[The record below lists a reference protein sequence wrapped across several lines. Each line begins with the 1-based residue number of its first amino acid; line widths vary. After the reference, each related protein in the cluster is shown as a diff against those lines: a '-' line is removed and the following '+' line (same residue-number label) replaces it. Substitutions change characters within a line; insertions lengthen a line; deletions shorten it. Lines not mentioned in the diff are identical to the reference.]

1 MPKQNIKIAR
11 THMQNNILDLEKKY
25 YSKIEAIIR
34 SDAFVNDL
42 LLIEKE
48 IRENYP
54 KFQATWKLKNKIK
67 VPAERVIRHH
77 IYLAL
82 AKEIKGIFP
91 SPISSDFGVRL
102 DDCIICIDAK
112 TLDTVSNSGDIRA
125 TAVEPNQLSF
135 DNSNHPYI
143 QSASNLESIDHY
155 SRLPVLT
162 FIIKII
168 YRDDNYSFS
177 LARTNYPS
185 FVLACIPNGELSSL
199 FEKDIIQNFKTYD
212 YYNENDKACFKYVPI
227 SEDLETNE
235 QRKAFVEDYCVK
247 TKNFAPIKIES
258 DNGSLKSA
266 YYDPINHVTWWQTSE
281 KKKPVIK
288 AVKSGSS
295 TRIFNSILK
304 ERFDSSNNQWIGYK
318 EFQLPDPLA

>member
-1 MPKQNIKIAR
+1 MSQQNSSIAR
-11 THMQNNILDLEKKY
+11 THMQNVILDLEKKY
-25 YSKIEAIIR
+25 YSKIETIIT
-34 SDAFVNDL
+34 SESFINDL

-82 AKEIKGIFP
+82 ANEIKGIFP
-91 SPISSDFGVRL
+91 SPISSDFGVKL
-102 DDCIICIDAK
+102 NDCILCIDAK
-112 TLDTVSNSGDIRA
+112 TLDTVGNAGDIRA

-135 DNSNHPYI
+135 DNSSHPYI

-168 YRDDNYSFS
+168 YRDDNYSFALS
-177 LARTNYPS
+177 RSAHPS
-185 FVLACIPNGELSSL
+185 IVLACVPNGELSSL

-212 YYNENDKACFKYVPI
+212 YYNENDKPCFKYVPI
-227 SEDLETNE
+227 NPALRTDE
-235 QRKAFVEDYCVK
+235 QRKAFVEDYCVN
-247 TKNFAPIKIES
+247 TRNFVAIKIKL
-258 DNGSLKSA
+258 DNGSFKPA
-266 YYDPINHVTWWQTSE
+266 YYDPENHVTWWQTSE
-281 KKKPVIK
+281 RNKPVIK

-295 TRIFNSILK
+295 TRIFNSVLEK
-304 ERFDSSNNQWIGYK
+304 RFDSLNQPWIGYK